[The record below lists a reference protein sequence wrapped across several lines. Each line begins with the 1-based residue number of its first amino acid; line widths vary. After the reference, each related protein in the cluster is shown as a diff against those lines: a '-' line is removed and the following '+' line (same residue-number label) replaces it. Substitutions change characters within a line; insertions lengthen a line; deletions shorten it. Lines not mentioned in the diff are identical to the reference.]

1 MKLSL
6 GIDIGSSST
15 KAAALDEHGTLLGT
29 LQVHADDPR
38 TSAYGVLGRFLDQ
51 QGASFDDVEK
61 IVLTGLGST
70 YFHENIFG
78 IPTIHALELDAIG
91 RGGLYLSGL
100 DEALVVSL
108 GTGSAFIRA
117 SKTNG
122 FRHLGGSGVGGG
134 TLAGMAERFLG
145 VTDIFALSEMALRG
159 NKAMADLRIAD
170 VQEEDVPGLAA
181 DLTAANFGRIKSGAS
196 DADLAAALFNMIYEN
211 VGVMAS
217 LALSQDTTRNVVLT
231 GSLAS
236 LAPAAKTFDIFNQ
249 MHDVFGIDYI
259 IPRQSERFYVSLC
272 RRTKITDGSQQIG
285 GCDQGAS
292 CEDKKVSQIK
302 DDLFQVFTPDAEIIY
317 HITAFEAVIQVA

>member
-1 MKLSL
+1 MNLSL

-91 RGGLYLSGL
+91 HGGLYLSGL
-100 DEALVVSL
+100 DEALVSL

-117 SKTNG
+117 SRTNG

-259 IPRQSERFYVSLC
+259 IPPHPSFATAVGALLC
-272 RRTKITDGSQQIG
+272 
-285 GCDQGAS
+285 
-292 CEDKKVSQIK
+292 EP
-302 DDLFQVFTPDAEIIY
+302 LPEN
-317 HITAFEAVIQVA
+317 

>member
-15 KAAALDEHGTLLGT
+15 KAAALDEHGALLGT

-78 IPTIHALELDAIG
+78 HRPSMPWSWMPSGAAAYTCPGLTKRWWSALEPALP
-91 RGGLYLSGL
+91 LSAL
-100 DEALVVSL
+100 PRQTASVIWAEAVSAVGHL
-108 GTGSAFIRA
+108 PAWRSAFSASPTFLPSQRWRCAAIRPWRSPHRRRA
-117 SKTNG
+117 
-122 FRHLGGSGVGGG
+122 GG
-134 TLAGMAERFLG
+134 RC
-145 VTDIFALSEMALRG
+145 
-159 NKAMADLRIAD
+159 
-170 VQEEDVPGLAA
+170 PGLAA

-217 LALSQDTTRNVVLT
+217 LALS
-231 GSLAS
+231 
-236 LAPAAKTFDIFNQ
+236 
-249 MHDVFGIDYI
+249 
-259 IPRQSERFYVSLC
+259 
-272 RRTKITDGSQQIG
+272 RTPPGMS
-285 GCDQGAS
+285 S
-292 CEDKKVSQIK
+292 
-302 DDLFQVFTPDAEIIY
+302 
-317 HITAFEAVIQVA
+317 

>member
-15 KAAALDEHGTLLGT
+15 KAAALDEHGALLGT

-108 GTGSAFIRA
+108 MGGL
-117 SKTNG
+117 
-122 FRHLGGSGVGGG
+122 LG
-134 TLAGMAERFLG
+134 
-145 VTDIFALSEMALRG
+145 
-159 NKAMADLRIAD
+159 
-170 VQEEDVPGLAA
+170 
-181 DLTAANFGRIKSGAS
+181 
-196 DADLAAALFNMIYEN
+196 
-211 VGVMAS
+211 
-217 LALSQDTTRNVVLT
+217 LALSVGLVKILGPILDMTLTVPINVAWMAIGFSVLI
-231 GSLAS
+231 GV
-236 LAPAAKTFDIFNQ
+236 
-249 MHDVFGIDYI
+249 VFGLY
-259 IPRQSERFYVSLC
+259 PAN
-272 RRTKITDGSQQIG
+272 K
-285 GCDQGAS
+285 AS
-292 CEDKKVSQIK
+292 KLKPI
-302 DDLFQVFTPDAEIIY
+302 
-317 HITAFEAVIQVA
+317 EALHYEG

>member
-1 MKLSL
+1 MNLSL

-91 RGGLYLSGL
+91 HGGLYLSGL

-117 SKTNG
+117 SRTNG
-122 FRHLGGSGVGGG
+122 FRLGGSGVGGG

-259 IPRQSERFYVSLC
+259 IPPHPSFATAVGALLC
-272 RRTKITDGSQQIG
+272 
-285 GCDQGAS
+285 
-292 CEDKKVSQIK
+292 EP
-302 DDLFQVFTPDAEIIY
+302 LPEN
-317 HITAFEAVIQVA
+317 

>member
-1 MKLSL
+1 MNLSL

-29 LQVHADDPR
+29 LQVHADDTR
-38 TSAYGVLGRFLDQ
+38 TSAYGVLGRFLNQ
-51 QGASFDDVEK
+51 QGASVGDVEK

-196 DADLAAALFNMIYEN
+196 DADLAAALFNM
-211 VGVMAS
+211 MAS

-259 IPRQSERFYVSLC
+259 IPPHPSFATAVGALLC
-272 RRTKITDGSQQIG
+272 DPLP
-285 GCDQGAS
+285 
-292 CEDKKVSQIK
+292 EN
-302 DDLFQVFTPDAEIIY
+302 
-317 HITAFEAVIQVA
+317 

>member
-1 MKLSL
+1 MNLSL

-78 IPTIHALELDAIG
+78 IPTIHALEL
-91 RGGLYLSGL
+91 
-100 DEALVVSL
+100 
-108 GTGSAFIRA
+108 TTSASR
-117 SKTNG
+117 TNG

-259 IPRQSERFYVSLC
+259 IPPHPSFATAVGALLC
-272 RRTKITDGSQQIG
+272 
-285 GCDQGAS
+285 
-292 CEDKKVSQIK
+292 EP
-302 DDLFQVFTPDAEIIY
+302 LPEN
-317 HITAFEAVIQVA
+317 

>member
-1 MKLSL
+1 MNLSL

-61 IVLTGLGST
+61 IVLTGPGSAERREGNECRSRRSA
-70 YFHENIFG
+70 HHQE
-78 IPTIHALELDAIG
+78 TIGH
-91 RGGLYLSGL
+91 GGLYLSGL

-117 SKTNG
+117 SRTNG

-259 IPRQSERFYVSLC
+259 HSASSVFRH
-272 RRTKITDGSQQIG
+272 GSR
-285 GCDQGAS
+285 S
-292 CEDKKVSQIK
+292 
-302 DDLFQVFTPDAEIIY
+302 
-317 HITAFEAVIQVA
+317 AFM

>member
-1 MKLSL
+1 M
-6 GIDIGSSST
+6 
-15 KAAALDEHGTLLGT
+15 
-29 LQVHADDPR
+29 
-38 TSAYGVLGRFLDQ
+38 
-51 QGASFDDVEK
+51 
-61 IVLTGLGST
+61 
-70 YFHENIFG
+70 
-78 IPTIHALELDAIG
+78 
-91 RGGLYLSGL
+91 
-100 DEALVVSL
+100 VSL

-181 DLTAANFGRIKSGAS
+181 DLTAANFGRIKNGAS

-259 IPRQSERFYVSLC
+259 IPPHPSFATAVGALLC
-272 RRTKITDGSQQIG
+272 DPLP
-285 GCDQGAS
+285 
-292 CEDKKVSQIK
+292 EN
-302 DDLFQVFTPDAEIIY
+302 
-317 HITAFEAVIQVA
+317 

>member
-38 TSAYGVLGRFLDQ
+38 TSAYGVLGRFLNQ
-51 QGASFDDVEK
+51 QGASFGDVEK

-122 FRHLGGSGVGGG
+122 FTSGRKRCRRWDTCRHGG
-134 TLAGMAERFLG
+134 
-145 VTDIFALSEMALRG
+145 ALSRRHRHFCPLRDG
-159 NKAMADLRIAD
+159 
-170 VQEEDVPGLAA
+170 AA
-181 DLTAANFGRIKSGAS
+181 
-196 DADLAAALFNMIYEN
+196 
-211 VGVMAS
+211 
-217 LALSQDTTRNVVLT
+217 
-231 GSLAS
+231 
-236 LAPAAKTFDIFNQ
+236 
-249 MHDVFGIDYI
+249 
-259 IPRQSERFYVSLC
+259 RQ
-272 RRTKITDGSQQIG
+272 
-285 GCDQGAS
+285 
-292 CEDKKVSQIK
+292 
-302 DDLFQVFTPDAEIIY
+302 
-317 HITAFEAVIQVA
+317 

>member
-1 MKLSL
+1 MSM
-6 GIDIGSSST
+6 G
-15 KAAALDEHGTLLGT
+15 ALLGT

-78 IPTIHALELDAIG
+78 IRPSMPWSWMPSGAAAYTCP
-91 RGGLYLSGL
+91 GLTKRWWS
-100 DEALVVSL
+100 SL

-122 FRHLGGSGVGGG
+122 FCHLGGSGVGGG

-211 VGVMAS
+211 VGVMAF

-259 IPRQSERFYVSLC
+259 IPPHPSFATAVGALLC
-272 RRTKITDGSQQIG
+272 DPLP
-285 GCDQGAS
+285 
-292 CEDKKVSQIK
+292 EN
-302 DDLFQVFTPDAEIIY
+302 
-317 HITAFEAVIQVA
+317 

>member
-211 VGVMAS
+211 VGVMA
-217 LALSQDTTRNVVLT
+217 LSQDTTRNVVLT

-259 IPRQSERFYVSLC
+259 IPPHPSFATAVGALLC
-272 RRTKITDGSQQIG
+272 DPLPEK
-285 GCDQGAS
+285 
-292 CEDKKVSQIK
+292 
-302 DDLFQVFTPDAEIIY
+302 
-317 HITAFEAVIQVA
+317 

>member
-15 KAAALDEHGTLLGT
+15 KAAALDEHGALLGT

-51 QGASFDDVEK
+51 QG
-61 IVLTGLGST
+61 
-70 YFHENIFG
+70 G

-122 FRHLGGSGVGGG
+122 FCHLGGSGVGGG

-259 IPRQSERFYVSLC
+259 IPPHPSFATAVGALLC
-272 RRTKITDGSQQIG
+272 DPLP
-285 GCDQGAS
+285 
-292 CEDKKVSQIK
+292 EN
-302 DDLFQVFTPDAEIIY
+302 
-317 HITAFEAVIQVA
+317 

>member
-1 MKLSL
+1 MNLSL

-91 RGGLYLSGL
+91 HGGLYLSGL

-117 SKTNG
+117 SRTNG
-122 FRHLGGSGVGGG
+122 FRHLGGSG
-134 TLAGMAERFLG
+134 A
-145 VTDIFALSEMALRG
+145 
-159 NKAMADLRIAD
+159 
-170 VQEEDVPGLAA
+170 
-181 DLTAANFGRIKSGAS
+181 
-196 DADLAAALFNMIYEN
+196 
-211 VGVMAS
+211 
-217 LALSQDTTRNVVLT
+217 

-259 IPRQSERFYVSLC
+259 IPPHPSFATAVGALLC
-272 RRTKITDGSQQIG
+272 
-285 GCDQGAS
+285 
-292 CEDKKVSQIK
+292 EP
-302 DDLFQVFTPDAEIIY
+302 LPEN
-317 HITAFEAVIQVA
+317 

>member
-122 FRHLGGSGVGGG
+122 
-134 TLAGMAERFLG
+134 

-259 IPRQSERFYVSLC
+259 IPPHPSFATAVGALLC
-272 RRTKITDGSQQIG
+272 DPLPEK
-285 GCDQGAS
+285 
-292 CEDKKVSQIK
+292 
-302 DDLFQVFTPDAEIIY
+302 
-317 HITAFEAVIQVA
+317 

>member
-1 MKLSL
+1 MNLSL

-29 LQVHADDPR
+29 LHVHADDPR

-51 QGASFDDVEK
+51 QGASFDVEK

-134 TLAGMAERFLG
+134 TLVGMAERFLG
-145 VTDIFALSEMALRG
+145 VTDIFSLSEMALRG

-259 IPRQSERFYVSLC
+259 IPPHPSFATAV
-272 RRTKITDGSQQIG
+272 
-285 GCDQGAS
+285 GALLYDPLP
-292 CEDKKVSQIK
+292 EN
-302 DDLFQVFTPDAEIIY
+302 
-317 HITAFEAVIQVA
+317 

>member
-91 RGGLYLSGL
+91 R
-100 DEALVVSL
+100 
-108 GTGSAFIRA
+108 
-117 SKTNG
+117 
-122 FRHLGGSGVGGG
+122 GVGGG

-259 IPRQSERFYVSLC
+259 IPPHPSFATAVGALLC
-272 RRTKITDGSQQIG
+272 DPLP
-285 GCDQGAS
+285 
-292 CEDKKVSQIK
+292 EN
-302 DDLFQVFTPDAEIIY
+302 
-317 HITAFEAVIQVA
+317 

>member
-1 MKLSL
+1 MPWSWMPS
-6 GIDIGSSST
+6 G
-15 KAAALDEHGTLLGT
+15 AAAYTCPG
-29 LQVHADDPR
+29 
-38 TSAYGVLGRFLDQ
+38 
-51 QGASFDDVEK
+51 
-61 IVLTGLGST
+61 LTKRWWS
-70 YFHENIFG
+70 
-78 IPTIHALELDAIG
+78 ALEPALP
-91 RGGLYLSGL
+91 LSAL
-100 DEALVVSL
+100 PRQTASVIWAEAVS
-108 GTGSAFIRA
+108 
-117 SKTNG
+117 
-122 FRHLGGSGVGGG
+122 
-134 TLAGMAERFLG
+134 AERFLG

-259 IPRQSERFYVSLC
+259 IPPHPSFATAVGALLC
-272 RRTKITDGSQQIG
+272 DPLP
-285 GCDQGAS
+285 
-292 CEDKKVSQIK
+292 EN
-302 DDLFQVFTPDAEIIY
+302 
-317 HITAFEAVIQVA
+317 

>member
-1 MKLSL
+1 MNLSL

-91 RGGLYLSGL
+91 HGGLYLSGL

-117 SKTNG
+117 SRTNG

-181 DLTAANFGRIKSGAS
+181 
-196 DADLAAALFNMIYEN
+196 ALFNMIYEN

-259 IPRQSERFYVSLC
+259 IPPHPSFATAVGALLC
-272 RRTKITDGSQQIG
+272 
-285 GCDQGAS
+285 
-292 CEDKKVSQIK
+292 EP
-302 DDLFQVFTPDAEIIY
+302 LPEN
-317 HITAFEAVIQVA
+317 